1 MLTAREMARNE
12 PVNFVVLAR
21 TQSAGYGRKGSPW
34 LSPEG
39 GLWFTLVVD
48 VSRIEGL
55 SLFFS
60 LPLLRVLSRY
70 LPQARIKWPNDIMIG
85 GKKLAGI
92 LTEVHG
98 RAFLGVGIN
107 VNNAIPPDLE
117 QIAVSL
123 STLQRKSVNVRTLLT
138 EILKEVEGLLP
149 LFQKEG
155 LSPFL
160 SEYQKNLLY
169 LGERIRLQTVE
180 EVLEGILRGVTAEG
194 ALQLEVNGEMRI
206 VVEAG
211 FVSTG

>member
-1 MLTAREMARNE
+1 MLTAREMARDE
-12 PVNFVVLAR
+12 PANFVVLAR
-21 TQSAGYGRKGSPW
+21 KQSAGYGRKGSPW
-34 LSPEG
+34 ISPEG
-39 GLWFTLVVD
+39 GLWFTLVVE

-70 LPQARIKWPNDIMIG
+70 LPQAKIKWPNDILIE

-107 VNNAIPPDLE
+107 VNNDIPPELE

-123 STLQRKSVNVRTLLT
+123 STLYRKSLNVRTLLT
-138 EILKEVEGLLP
+138 EMLEEVEGLLP

-155 LSPFL
+155 FSPFI
-160 SEYQKNLLY
+160 SEYQRNLLY
-169 LGERIRLQTVE
+169 AGEKIRLQTAE

-194 ALQLEVNGEMRI
+194 ALQLEVNGEICI
-206 VVEAG
+206 VAEAG
-211 FVSTG
+211 FVSPG